1 MESDY
6 PVSMATYMLRRWAP
20 VLALAALVAAIT
32 LGGMALVVFFQAP
45 VVPARPVAAAP
56 PPPAVVAAT
65 RPSSAALAAN
75 APAIAAVAPT
85 PARTRPVIAVVSGTQ
100 GTAGLAAV
108 LSNSLTTWPGLIAPA
123 FQRDPLQAARDI
135 GAPYVLVA
143 DATGA
148 PTAIALQL
156 LDALSGS
163 ALWTGTTGAGTD
175 ADTAARAV
183 VQALAPILARTE
195 LGRARTIPPNST
207 VAFDT
212 AVAQR
217 DFDRTD
223 VQVVRALA
231 ALSGSLGQYADAQRL
246 YALARELDPFSTAT
260 NSADAAS
267 VLFALRR
274 YAEAAPLVEGCLH
287 VEPRSRRCL
296 ELLAASQAL
305 LGQLAAARA
314 TAVDLLAASPGYT
327 VARFTA
333 ETPQR
338 ADPEW
343 VARMASALRAA
354 GVPN

>member
-1 MESDY
+1 
-6 PVSMATYMLRRWAP
+6 MATHTLRRWAP

-56 PPPAVVAAT
+56 PPLAVVAAT
-65 RPSSAALAAN
+65 RPSSPALAAN
-75 APAIAAVAPT
+75 AAANAAVAPT
-85 PARTRPVIAVVSGTQ
+85 PARTRPVVAVMSGAQ
-100 GTAGLAAV
+100 GTADFAAA
-108 LSNSLTTWPGLIAPA
+108 LNNSLATWPGLVAPA
-123 FQRDPLQAARDI
+123 LQRDPLQAAHDI

-148 PTAIALQL
+148 PDTVALHL

-163 ALWTGTTGAGTD
+163 SLWTGTTGAGTD

-231 ALSGSLGQYADAQRL
+231 ALSGSLGQYADTQRL
-246 YALARELDPFSTAT
+246 YVLARELDPFSTAT

-267 VLFALRR
+267 VLFAQRR

-287 VEPRSRRCL
+287 VDPRSQRCL
-296 ELLAASQAL
+296 EILAASQAL

-343 VARMASALRAA
+343 VARMASALHAA